1 LQSAIRPPPN
11 RHLLLFMGRI
21 PSLDIQAGGLG
32 PGIESLYIYEAA
44 LHHINESTFG
54 GLSGLRVLGLREVT
68 FPAVNNNNEAAAAT
82 PFSVFHNKKLDLAD
96 LRLIGCNLGTVYGR
110 LIRCTAD
117 HVELHANIMTLM
129 AENAVQIES
138 KGKLEV
144 SRNRFL
150 GEEWGVIR
158 LTPLLNLTLDANSF
172 EGNRSNML
180 K

>member
-1 LQSAIRPPPN
+1 
-11 RHLLLFMGRI
+11 
-21 PSLDIQAGGLG
+21 
-32 PGIESLYIYEAA
+32 
-44 LHHINESTFG
+44 
-54 GLSGLRVLGLREVT
+54 
-68 FPAVNNNNEAAAAT
+68 
-82 PFSVFHNKKLDLAD
+82 
-96 LRLIGCNLGTVYGR
+96 VYGR
-110 LIRCTAD
+110 LIRCEAD

-144 SRNRFL
+144 SGNRFL

-158 LTPLLNLTLDANSF
+158 LTPLLNLTLDGNSF

>member
-1 LQSAIRPPPN
+1 
-11 RHLLLFMGRI
+11 MGRI
-21 PSLDIQAGGLG
+21 PNLDIQAGGLG
-32 PGIESLYIYEAA
+32 SGIESLYIYEAA
-44 LHHINESTFG
+44 LHHVNESTFG

-68 FPAVNNNNEAAAAT
+68 FPAVNNNNEAAAAAA
-82 PFSVFHNKKLDLAD
+82 PLSVFRKNQLDLAD

-138 KGKLEV
+138 KGRLEV
-144 SRNRFL
+144 SGNRFL

-158 LTPLLNLTLDANSF
+158 LTPLLNLTLDGNSF

>member
-1 LQSAIRPPPN
+1 
-11 RHLLLFMGRI
+11 MGRI
-21 PSLDIQAGGLG
+21 PNLEIQAGGLG
-32 PGIESLYIYEAA
+32 PDIESLYIYEAA
-44 LHHINESTFG
+44 LHNINESTFG

-68 FPAVNNNNEAAAAT
+68 FPAFNNNNEAAAAAA
-82 PFSVFHNKKLDLAD
+82 PLSVFPNKKLDLAD

-110 LIRCTAD
+110 LIRCEAD

-138 KGKLEV
+138 KGRLEV

-158 LTPLLNLTLDANSF
+158 LTPLLNLTLDGNSF

>member
-1 LQSAIRPPPN
+1 
-11 RHLLLFMGRI
+11 MGRI
-21 PSLDIQAGGLG
+21 PNLDIQAGGLG
-32 PGIESLYIYEAA
+32 PDIESLYIYEAA
-44 LHHINESTFG
+44 LQNINESTFG

-68 FPAVNNNNEAAAAT
+68 FPAFNNNNNEAAAAAA
-82 PFSVFHNKKLDLAD
+82 PLSVFPKKQLDLAD

-110 LIRCTAD
+110 LIRCAAD

-129 AENAVQIES
+129 AENAVQIVS
-138 KGKLEV
+138 KGRLEV
-144 SRNRFL
+144 SGNRFL

-158 LTPLLNLTLDANSF
+158 LTPLLNLTLDGNSF